1 MLGVFKDMVKIG
13 VTFPKDQVKLPKG
26 WNKFTESRYI
36 GEDHYAILT
45 GSVNDIVVVDLDFK
59 ESSFIG
65 LQWLEENIGRVRSLN
80 TLVTKTVNGG
90 YHIYFKY
97 SKKIK
102 NINNKHLHIDVLV
115 NNRCCYQGKEYPI
128 ISDNP
133 IRELTTD
140 EISTILLLTKEY
152 KPQVEEIVINK
163 DTKVYKK
170 ANMLFDKPE
179 NMEWDVVKTDKGCKA
194 VPNCKQ
200 CLVDP
205 NHIHSHEEHSA
216 LFINTDDQSVIK
228 TCHSCGSE
236 CVSKREAKKI
246 INVFNVVMNVNQD
259 NTIYQEL
266 VNDLI
271 KTGSEEK
278 YKRQK
283 NTGIVYKQVRPYAYV
298 KYLEPMDFLN
308 EVFLGD
314 VDFRSNVNNMDN
326 VIKFMKQYND
336 PNFPFLEYSKE
347 HIGFSNGVLNIITCE
362 FDEDPDD
369 SIVCAKYIDQ
379 EFTYSTDT
387 PLFDSILKYQFD
399 DSVVDFVYMCL
410 GRMFGIRDNYG
421 FMLYLLGEP
430 GCGKSVILDVLCEC
444 FNNVGAI
451 GSTFEEKFGLSFLYD
466 KDIVVCDDLP
476 KNISK
481 IFPQQTFQTC
491 ITGGKI
497 PVAVKGGEG
506 FTVDWRVPMLW
517 AGNWFPDYIDKGQI
531 SRRML
536 VANFEKNVTNP
547 DTTLKHRILTEEL
560 PAFIYKC
567 LSEYKKLL
575 DLDTNK
581 EIWGLCP
588 EYFLEQQ
595 QELKIERNPLYKFLI
610 ENTKYKEGSMMLLE
624 TVRVNF
630 NNWLG
635 KSVRSLDN
643 GTFGQVNKEYIVD
656 TIKACKHCNKE
667 AKSGCCDKY
676 KHSDRT
682 RKKVVRN
689 MWLNIPEL

>member
-1 MLGVFKDMVKIG
+1 MNVFMDMVKIG

-26 WNKFTESRYI
+26 WNKFTESQYS
-36 GEDHYAILT
+36 GEDHYAILMGT
-45 GSVNDIVVVDLDFK
+45 VNDIVVIDLDLK
-59 ESSFIG
+59 ESSFVG
-65 LQWLEENIGRVRSLN
+65 LQWLEKYIGDVNSLN

-97 SKKIK
+97 SNKLK
-102 NINNKHLHIDVLV
+102 NINNKEYHIDILV
-115 NNRCCYQGKEYPI
+115 DNKCCYQGKTYPI
-128 ISDNP
+128 LSNKP
-133 IRELTTD
+133 IRELSGE
-140 EISTILLLTKEY
+140 EIKAIMTLKKETPVAPTKD
-152 KPQVEEIVINK
+152 IVINK
-163 DTKVYKK
+163 NSKVYNK
-170 ANMLFDKPE
+170 ANMLFSTPE
-179 NMEWDVVKTDKGCKA
+179 NTEWKVTKTDKGCKA
-194 VPNCKQ
+194 VPNCRQ
-200 CLVDP
+200 CLIDP

-236 CVSKREAKKI
+236 CMGKREAKKI
-246 INVFNVVMNVNQD
+246 INVFNIVMNVNQD

-266 VNDLI
+266 VNDVI
-271 KTGSEEK
+271 KIGSERK
-278 YKRQK
+278 YKREE
-283 NTGIVYKQVRPYAYV
+283 NTGVVYERVRPYAYV
-298 KYLEPMDFLN
+298 KYLEPMKFLN

-314 VDFRSNVNNMDN
+314 VEFRSNVNNMDN
-326 VIKFMKQYND
+326 IIKFMKQYND
-336 PNFPFLEYSKE
+336 PDFPFLEYSKD
-347 HIGFSNGVLNIITCE
+347 HIGFSNGVLNVITCE
-362 FDEDPDD
+362 FDDTPDD

-399 DSVVDFVYMCL
+399 DSVIDFIYMCL

-430 GCGKSVILDVLCEC
+430 GCGKSVILDILCEC

-581 EIWGLCP
+581 DIWGLCP

-624 TVRVNF
+624 TVRVHF

-635 KSVRSLDN
+635 KSVRALDN
-643 GTFGQVNKEYIVD
+643 GTFGQVNKEYIVEA
-656 TIKACKHCNKE
+656 IHVCKNCSKE
-667 AKSGCCDKY
+667 AKKGCCDKY
-676 KHSDRT
+676 KNSERT
-682 RKKVVRN
+682 KKKIVRN
-689 MWLNIPEL
+689 MGLDIPEY